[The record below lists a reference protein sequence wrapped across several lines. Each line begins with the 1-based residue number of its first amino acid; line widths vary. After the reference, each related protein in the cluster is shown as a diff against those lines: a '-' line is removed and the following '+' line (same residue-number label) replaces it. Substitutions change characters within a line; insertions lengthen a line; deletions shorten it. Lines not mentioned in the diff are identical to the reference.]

1 MSGTR
6 PGSNTR
12 LSREAS
18 FSATPT
24 TSKTTGGTAASS
36 ISRRWFSSN
45 VTPTSGKAA
54 ASTSR
59 KSSSSK
65 ASTGAIPAS
74 RRSSPMAPVEWG
86 KRVEAMLVKMRDE
99 HPSVRG
105 IRRIMEFDK
114 DPRGLTLS
122 PGFIEGVNLL
132 EKFGWSFDINP
143 NHTQM
148 DFIREWVPR
157 ISSGVPMILDHCG
170 KPGIKQGAIAQY
182 REDVKDLAR
191 YPNMWIK
198 LSDLPNKVM
207 DAADTAVVARKRK
220 PGKGRVPSPAG
231 T

>member
-45 VTPTSGKAA
+45 VTPTSGGGQYIEEIEFVESEHKRDPRIKA
-54 ASTSR
+54 
-59 KSSSSK
+59 
-65 ASTGAIPAS
+65 II
-74 RRSSPMAPVEWG
+74 PMAPVEWG
-86 KRVEAMLVKMRDE
+86 KRVESMLVKMRDE

-198 LSDLPNKVM
+198 LSDLP
-207 DAADTAVVARKRK
+207 
-220 PGKGRVPSPAG
+220 PYAG
-231 T
+231 PNWT